1 MDDTDNTIWDA
12 LKREVNEET
21 GLWIKESDIWK
32 GKMGFEWTL
41 DEDVK
46 QSDLT
51 QAEMEFQWGLDEDVE
66 DDTGMASE
74 LSSMDESEDFPEDAD
89 MALELN
95 FMIVGEE
102 LAPEVKLDPQE
113 HLESLWANEKDLAGL
128 KMTPEMR
135 CVVKD
140 AFASLNLRYQYGL
153 ARICFGMP
161 CVSAA
166 VLGCLFLMGI
176 LSRDTGE
183 VVMIWVLLASASL
196 GFFLG

>member
-32 GKMGFEWTL
+32 GEMGFELAL

-46 QSDLT
+46 ESDT
-51 QAEMEFQWGLDEDVE
+51 RQAEMEFQWGLDEDVE

-74 LSSMDESEDFPEDAD
+74 LSSVDESEEFPEDTKL
-89 MALELN
+89 ALELN
-95 FMIVGEE
+95 FMIVSGE
-102 LAPEVKLDPQE
+102 LTPEVKLDPQE

-140 AFASLNLRYQYGL
+140 AFALLNLRYK
-153 ARICFGMP
+153 FGWTMIIFGIWV
-161 CVSAA
+161 VSN
-166 VLGCLFLMGI
+166 VLGLFL
-176 LSRDTGE
+176 LY
-183 VVMIWVLLASASL
+183 L
-196 GFFLG
+196 GWL